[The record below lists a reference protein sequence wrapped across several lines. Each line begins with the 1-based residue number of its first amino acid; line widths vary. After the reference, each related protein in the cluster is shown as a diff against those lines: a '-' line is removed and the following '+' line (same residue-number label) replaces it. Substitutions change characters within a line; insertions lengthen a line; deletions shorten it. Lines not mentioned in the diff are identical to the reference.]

1 MKGAINRKVQK
12 WFINRSEYKD
22 TDVFLSHIEP
32 NVRKIVDD
40 FKGPKKVYMNLTCLL
55 MKENPKDNTE
65 ELDRFGSRSGTYVVT
80 TEFHY
85 DMMTER
91 MKENLSKFRR
101 NGSGWRLKSIIGL
114 DVNSI

>member
-12 WFINRSEYKD
+12 WFIDRSEYKD

-40 FKGPKKVYMNLTCLL
+40 FKGPRKVYMNLTCLL
-55 MKENPKDNTE
+55 VKENPKDNTE

-91 MKENLSKFRR
+91 MKRTYLRFRETEAD
-101 NGSGWRLKSIIGL
+101 GDLKVSL
-114 DVNSI
+114 D